1 MIVRHPDSAFLVEY
15 ASGSVD
21 LAPSIAI
28 TTHIQFCDQCRR
40 TVESL
45 QAVGGE
51 ILEKANSVPVSDDLL
66 DSVFAHI
73 DSDSAEEHSASGVQ
87 HEVASVDDSNEVLSE
102 LASTVPAYIRQF
114 LPAEPLKWR
123 FLSPSLKTA
132 TISVGEDVHE
142 LSFLKIKAGGKAP
155 VHTHKGTE
163 ITVVLK
169 GCFSDEDDLYHPG
182 DFIVRQAGETHQP
195 IAAQNEECICLSVLS
210 APIQLTGIKSMLN
223 PFLSF
228 APS

>member
-1 MIVRHPDSAFLVEY
+1 MIERHPDSSFLVEY

-21 LAPSIAI
+21 IAPSIAI

-45 QAVGGE
+45 QSVGGE
-51 ILEKANSVPVSDDLL
+51 LLGRASSDPVSDDLL
-66 DSVFAHI
+66 DSVFACI
-73 DSDSAEEHSASGVQ
+73 DSGSSDGERFESGKQDFIPAEE
-87 HEVASVDDSNEVLSE
+87 ENEVISE
-102 LASTVPAYIRQF
+102 LSSTLPAYIKQF
-114 LPAEPLKWR
+114 LPAEKLKWR

-155 VHTHKGTE
+155 VHNHKGTE

-182 DFIVRQAGETHQP
+182 DFIVRQEGETHQP
-195 IAAQNEECICLSVLS
+195 FAAQNEECICLSVLS
-210 APIQLTGIKSMLN
+210 APIQLTVH
-223 PFLSF
+223 
-228 APS
+228 